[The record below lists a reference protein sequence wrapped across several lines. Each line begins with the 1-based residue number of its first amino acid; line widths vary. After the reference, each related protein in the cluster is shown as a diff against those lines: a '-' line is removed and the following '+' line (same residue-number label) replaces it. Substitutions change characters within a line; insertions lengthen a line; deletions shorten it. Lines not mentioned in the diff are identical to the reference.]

1 MPAEA
6 DQIIGEDRREV
17 LALLTAGLL
26 LPSGV
31 LVLSHVVPQ
40 VGRLAEASL
49 ADLALEGPR
58 PGVDVHVTLQVP
70 RGGK

>member
-6 DQIIGEDRREV
+6 DQIIGEDWREV
-17 LALLTAGLL
+17 LVLLTPLL
-26 LPSGV
+26 LPSSGV

-40 VGRLAEASL
+40 VGGFAEASL
-49 ADLALEGPR
+49 ADLTLER
-58 PGVDVHVTLQVP
+58 PGSSVDVHVTLQVS